1 MMTRRALGVLAALV
15 GVAGCGDDGT
25 KLRIQPFE
33 QNRIELQVNQAYNLT
48 IRLSTKVNDKTY
60 VLGDATVSG
69 GGDNFYR
76 RVFSTTVKLRN
87 PSNRIFLQLDA

>member
-1 MMTRRALGVLAALV
+1 MAQAVTARIYVLA
-15 GVAGCGDDGT
+15 
-25 KLRIQPFE
+25 R
-33 QNRIELQVNQAYNLT
+33 
-48 IRLSTKVNDKTY
+48 STEPDYSYVNDKTY